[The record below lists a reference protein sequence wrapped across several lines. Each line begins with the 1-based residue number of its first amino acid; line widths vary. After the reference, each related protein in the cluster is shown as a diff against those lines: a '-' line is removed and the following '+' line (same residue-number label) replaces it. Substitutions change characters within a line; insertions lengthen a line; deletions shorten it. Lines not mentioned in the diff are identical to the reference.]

1 MAVRPKLLPEPA
13 NDNSPRRDRG
23 KGRAV
28 SLEER
33 LLAELMYAG

>member
-1 MAVRPKLLPEPA
+1 MAAARPKAA
-13 NDNSPRRDRG
+13 NDNLPRRDRG

-33 LLAELMYAG
+33 LLDELASAG